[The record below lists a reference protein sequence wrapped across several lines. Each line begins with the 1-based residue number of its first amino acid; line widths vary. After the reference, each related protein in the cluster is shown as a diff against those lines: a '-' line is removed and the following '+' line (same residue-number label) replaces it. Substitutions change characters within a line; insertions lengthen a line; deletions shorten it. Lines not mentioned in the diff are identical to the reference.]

1 MTEDIEKIE
10 SIINKTE
17 KKVGLNGQIF
27 DYKNLI
33 VQAETMKECKKVFDE
48 EWEK

>member
-1 MTEDIEKIE
+1 MSEYKKA
-10 SIINKTE
+10 SCIINKTE
-17 KKVGLNGQIF
+17 KVIGANGSTY
-27 DYKNLI
+27 DYKNLV